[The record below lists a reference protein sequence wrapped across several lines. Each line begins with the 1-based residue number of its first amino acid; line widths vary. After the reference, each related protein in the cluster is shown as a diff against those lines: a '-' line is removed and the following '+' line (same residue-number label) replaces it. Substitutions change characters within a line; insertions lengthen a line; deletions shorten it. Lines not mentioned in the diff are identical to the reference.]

1 MSLPPRGFSE
11 ENISPPLNCFLRK
24 WLFAQRN
31 IFTYLRKL
39 QRLENNPSDE
49 ALISAR
55 HSIQSLSPT
64 LHPAGQW
71 PKGGHQKAELVP
83 GALHR
88 LAPHILFSFYG
99 PRWGLGFWAGWA
111 CCLVF
116 PAQDRWLRSLGPG
129 SHLSL
134 GQFILTGISQLF
146 QGFSESSTNYWGHLA
161 TWRIL
166 LLAIS
171 SSPTGLQVDILWRDF
186 CSSRKVALGLI
197 L

>member
-11 ENISPPLNCFLRK
+11 ENISPPLNCFLKK

-31 IFTYLRKL
+31 IFTYLRKS
-39 QRLENNPSDE
+39 QGLENNPSDE

-64 LHPAGQW
+64 LHPTGQW

-83 GALHR
+83 GALPQIGP
-88 LAPHILFSFYG
+88 PHTFLLLW
-99 PRWGLGFWAGWA
+99 PKMRPGLLGEWA

-116 PAQDRWLRSLGPG
+116 PALDRWLRSLGPG

-134 GQFILTGISQLF
+134 GQLILAGISQLF
-146 QGFSESSTNYWGHLA
+146 QGFSESSTNYQGHLA
-161 TWRIL
+161 NWRIL

-171 SSPTGLQVDILWRDF
+171 SSPTGLQVDIL
-186 CSSRKVALGLI
+186 
-197 L
+197 